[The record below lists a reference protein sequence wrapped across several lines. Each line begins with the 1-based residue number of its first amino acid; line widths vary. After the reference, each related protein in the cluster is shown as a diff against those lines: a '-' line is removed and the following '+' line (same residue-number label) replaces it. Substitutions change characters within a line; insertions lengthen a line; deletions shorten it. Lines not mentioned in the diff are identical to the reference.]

1 MGRRRG
7 AGRAGGRA
15 NASAAASWAAGE
27 EDAMEIKTVGV
38 VGAGTMGNGIAQA
51 FATSG
56 YDVVMRDIKQ
66 EFVDRGVSTIRK
78 SLERMAARNKISA
91 DAKDAALA
99 RVKGTVDVA
108 SLKDCDLI
116 VEAALENVDL
126 KTKLFTELDQ
136 LCKADAILAT
146 NTSSISVTKIAAAT
160 KRPAKVIG
168 MHFFNPVPVMQLIEV
183 IRALQTDDETCDAVL
198 ETSRTIGKTP
208 HLVKDSYGFV
218 VNRVLIPM
226 INEAI
231 NCLYEG
237 LAGPEDIDEV
247 MKLGANHPIG
257 PLALADLIGLDV
269 TLNVMQTLYEGFE
282 DSKYRPSPLLKQMV
296 DAGYLG
302 RKTGRGFHKYGA

>member
-1 MGRRRG
+1 
-7 AGRAGGRA
+7 
-15 NASAAASWAAGE
+15 
-27 EDAMEIKTVGV
+27 MEIKTVGV